1 LSSLFTW
8 HQATLA
14 GFIFLLVLIAVSNLV
29 VMRRLGSYPAPAS
42 FPRVSVLVPARNEET
57 NIEPCIRSLLGQDYP
72 NFEVLALDDHSGDRT
87 GRILA
92 ALATEDGRLRV
103 LQGKP
108 LPPDWLGKHW
118 ACHQLA
124 EAASGEWLLFVD
136 ADTRHHRHAL
146 RDAVGA
152 MLAEDAA
159 FLSALPRQEVATW
172 AEKLLV
178 PVISWSLLSFLPLG
192 LAYRL
197 RAPFY
202 SAAIGQFML
211 FRREAY
217 KQTGGHRAVRQSVVD
232 DIALGRQV
240 KAAGLRWRLLDG
252 TRRVQCRM
260 YRNAP
265 QVFEGISKNLLA
277 VFNNRVAA
285 HVFVWTW
292 LAVAFV
298 EPLVVLALRLA
309 GAPVPALSV
318 RLAGLA
324 AGGSLLL
331 WIIAYRR
338 FGYPLYLTL
347 LYPAS
352 MLLALAVAVRS
363 VAVSLTGRATWKG
376 RQLATTD
383 QVLE

>member
-1 LSSLFTW
+1 VW

-14 GFIFLLVLIAVSNLV
+14 GFVLLLVLIAVSNLLL
-29 VMRRLGSYPAPAS
+29 MRRLGGDYPAPAS
-42 FPRVSVLVPARNEET
+42 FPRVSVLVPARDEEA
-57 NIEPCIRSLLGQDYP
+57 NIERCIRSLLAQNYTD
-72 NFEVLALDDHSGDRT
+72 FEVLALDDHSGDGT

-92 ALATEDGRLRV
+92 ALATEDSRLRT
-103 LQGKP
+103 LQGRR

-124 EAASGEWLLFVD
+124 EAASGELLLFVD
-136 ADTRHHRHAL
+136 ADTRHDPRAL
-146 RDAVGA
+146 RDAVGV
-152 MLAEDAA
+152 MLGEDAA
-159 FLSALPRQEVATW
+159 FLSALPRQEVVTW

-178 PVISWSLLSFLPLG
+178 PVISWSLLSFLPLA

-197 RAPFY
+197 RTPML

-211 FRREAY
+211 FRRAAY
-217 KQTGGHRAVRQSVVD
+217 EQIGGHESVRQSVVD
-232 DIALGRQV
+232 DIALGRRV
-240 KAAGLRWRLLDG
+240 KAAGLRWRLVDG
-252 TRRVQCRM
+252 TRRVRCRM

-277 VFNNRVAA
+277 VFGNKIPV

-298 EPLVVLALRLA
+298 EPLAVLGLSLA

-331 WIIAYRR
+331 WLIAFHR
-338 FGYPLYLTL
+338 FGYPLFLAF

-352 MLLALAVAVRS
+352 MLLAMVVAVRS

-376 RQLATTD
+376 RQLATVD
-383 QVLE
+383 QALD

>member
-1 LSSLFTW
+1 VW
-8 HQATLA
+8 HQASLA
-14 GFIFLLVLIAVSNLV
+14 GFILLLVLIAASNLV
-29 VMRRLGSYPAPAS
+29 VMRRLGDYPAPAR
-42 FPRVSVLVPARNEET
+42 FPRVSVLVPARNEEA
-57 NIEPCIRSLLGQDYP
+57 NVEPCIRSLLAQDYP
-72 NFEVLALDDHSGDRT
+72 DFEVLALDDHSSDGT

-92 ALATEDGRLRV
+92 ALVTEDSRLRA
-103 LQGKP
+103 LRGKP
-108 LPPDWLGKHW
+108 LPPNWLGKHW

-136 ADTRHHRHAL
+136 ADTRHHPHAL
-146 RDAVGA
+146 RDAVAA

-159 FLSALPRQEVATW
+159 FLSALPRQEVVTW

-211 FRREAY
+211 FRRAAY
-217 KQTGGHRAVRQSVVD
+217 EQTGGHQAVRQSVVD
-232 DIALGRQV
+232 DIALGRRV
-240 KAAGLRWRLLDG
+240 KAAGLRWQLLDG

-277 VFNNRVAA
+277 VFGNKVPA

-298 EPLVVLALRLA
+298 EPLVVLALSLA
-309 GAPVPALSV
+309 GVPVPALSV

-338 FGYPLYLTL
+338 FGYPLHLAL

-352 MLLALAVAVRS
+352 MLLTLVVAVRS

-376 RQLATTD
+376 RQLATVD
-383 QVLE
+383 QVLD